1 MDIARPIALCLLFL
15 LLLYTDFHTKQPD
28 SAKLFTVLCHP
39 VPSPS
44 PLIYRYIMDFLV
56 DFAYKLIENPYFLD
70 FLPVCGCWF

>member
-1 MDIARPIALCLLFL
+1 MKTILKLMALPLVALMCGCSDDAPQGGQEP
-15 LLLYTDFHTKQPD
+15 TPE
-28 SAKLFTVLCHP
+28 P
-39 VPSPS
+39 VPS